1 MGKCYPDAFLWT
13 GSQFGEVKTTVW
25 QCNKGLQG
33 NTISRPAVPY
43 HPSPACLLSQSQ
55 SCHRVLAC
63 HSDDSDSSGT
73 VYFCLPSSTAETYLN
88 RNGIA
93 RKSRSLSKLK
103 TKSFTN
109 RYLDIYPFSILLVD
123 KGKRAFSLFSNCCQ
137 ILQTLQIQV
146 FFFGIPF
153 AVGSLFCLPSD

>member
-73 VYFCLPSSTAETYLN
+73 VYFCLPSSTAETYPN

-109 RYLDIYPFSILLVD
+109 RYLDIYPFSRTKEKELSLCSQTVVKSYRLFKFKSSSLAFPLL
-123 KGKRAFSLFSNCCQ
+123 
-137 ILQTLQIQV
+137 
-146 FFFGIPF
+146 
-153 AVGSLFCLPSD
+153 